1 MLDLSK
7 ILNIKCENRKE
18 KEKYLLKSLSNLK
31 SYPFIN
37 KIAYPTTK
45 IDKEEINDYTP
56 LHGGNLM
63 NYIMNNL
70 INLDEN
76 NTFHK
81 LKNNE
86 THEIIVDFS
95 QNPYGELI
103 QKINFNQSLS
113 NIRANVSKQYNS
125 NNIIFIFFDNL
136 SRVQFYRQYKK
147 TSKFIKNF
155 FFNKK

>member
-1 MLDLSK
+1 
-7 ILNIKCENRKE
+7 
-18 KEKYLLKSLSNLK
+18 
-31 SYPFIN
+31 
-37 KIAYPTTK
+37 
-45 IDKEEINDYTP
+45 
-56 LHGGNLM
+56 M

-136 SRVQFYRQYKK
+136 SRVHFYRQYKK
-147 TSKFIKNF
+147 TKEYLKNF
-155 FFNKK
+155 LTFEGYSNEIDKEQNVN